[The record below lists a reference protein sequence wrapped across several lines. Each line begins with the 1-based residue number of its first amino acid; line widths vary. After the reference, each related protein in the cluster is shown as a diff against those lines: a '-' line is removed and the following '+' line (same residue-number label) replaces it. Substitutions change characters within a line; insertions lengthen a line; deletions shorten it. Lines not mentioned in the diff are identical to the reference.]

1 MRRHA
6 LATAVAL
13 LLVGHP
19 LAWAAGVGAAP
30 NMPVPNYYELDGGGV
45 HVVYSLANRGG
56 TASLTYKDEYRTL
69 SFGPRDIRTT
79 RTELGTL
86 VTVTTYL
93 TVDTGSTSFTLVV
106 PDVSLGPKASVPI
119 RTFGVTAVHHFS
131 VVPRPGQVE
140 EYAVTKLHG
149 TAQERAVPLG

>member
-1 MRRHA
+1 VRRHI

-13 LLVGHP
+13 LLAGHLP
-19 LAWAAGVGAAP
+19 ASAAGAGP
-30 NMPVPNYYELDGGGV
+30 TPNYYKLDGGGV

-69 SFGPRDIRTT
+69 RFGPGRIRTAK
-79 RTELGTL
+79 TEIGTL

-93 TVDTGSTSFTLVV
+93 TVDTGSTTFTLVV
-106 PDVSLGPKASVPI
+106 PDVNLGPKPSVPI
-119 RTFGVTAVHHFS
+119 RTLGITTVHHFS
-131 VVPRPGQVE
+131 VNPRPGQVE
-140 EYAVTKLHG
+140 EYATTALRG

>member
-1 MRRHA
+1 MRRHV

-13 LLVGHP
+13 LFAGHP
-19 LAWAAGVGAAP
+19 SAWADAARA
-30 NMPVPNYYELDGGGV
+30 PNYYKLDGGGV

-69 SFGPRDIRTT
+69 RFGPRDIRTA
-79 RTELGTL
+79 RTEIGTL

-93 TVDTGSTSFTLVV
+93 TVDAGSTTFTLVV
-106 PDVSLGPKASVPI
+106 PDVNLGPRPSVPI
-119 RTFGVTAVHHFS
+119 RTLGITTVHHFS
-131 VVPRPGQVE
+131 VNPRPGQVE
-140 EYAVTKLHG
+140 EYAATALRG